1 MNIPKFGSK
10 EEENDFHKTRIES
23 LDLELPATLSD
34 IFLSKSIRTIGGV
47 VKRSNKELKRE
58 FNISKNEIMI
68 IEQKIKT
75 FCSKQKSLNKTI
87 ALNKAISLEDEQVA
101 ENQKLKPVRLNIASE
116 DNLIAFFATH
126 LGVSKD
132 EIEGSYRNR
141 KIVRARNLTVYI
153 LREYGGMSFS
163 AIGKLLGGRNH
174 TTAIYAYRKIKGY
187 FEKNKILETDLIK
200 LINKAKDLREDK
212 NNIENVILDF
222 NTPNLYKTENVL
234 RFKEIPER
242 ETKVLELYRE
252 GITLENISKTIR
264 VTRERIRQ
272 IIKKT
277 LKQISI
283 NESISN
289 SSVIMDSDVLF
300 KKEKQKRENLKL
312 QTKLIKQ
319 KIYKEKSWSRH
330 HTACKSCGTV
340 STPHF
345 INGLCENCGNKTISG
360 GMRENIITEHK
371 NKCDCC
377 DMSREEARIKYGRD
391 FYLSRKN
398 KSVFCKKCYLFTTG
412 NKLGNFRKNKWRMF
426 YK

>member
-23 LDLELPATLSD
+23 LDLELPAILSN
-34 IFLSKSIRTIGGV
+34 IFLSKNIRTIGGV

-75 FCSKQKSLNKTI
+75 FYSKQKSLNKTI
-87 ALNKAISLEDEQVA
+87 ALNKSISLVDEQVA
-101 ENQKLKPVRLNIASE
+101 ENQKLKPVILNMAGE
-116 DNLIAFFATH
+116 DNLISFFATH

-132 EIEGSYRNR
+132 EIEGPYRNR
-141 KIVRARNLTVYI
+141 EIVRARNLTVYI

-163 AIGKLLGGRNH
+163 TIGRLLGGRNH
-174 TTAIYAYRKIKGY
+174 TTAIYSYRKIKGY
-187 FEKNKILETDLIK
+187 FEKNKTLETDLIK
-200 LINKAKDLREDK
+200 LINKAKDLREYK

-222 NTPNLYKTENVL
+222 NTPTPIKAERVL
-234 RFKEIPER
+234 KIKEIPER

-252 GITLENISKTIR
+252 GITLENIGKTIG

-283 NESISN
+283 NESIS
-289 SSVIMDSDVLF
+289 SGGVIVDSDVLF

-312 QTKLIKQ
+312 PIKLIKQ

-330 HTACKSCGTV
+330 HAACKSCGTI

-360 GMRENIITEHK
+360 DMRENIITEHK
-371 NKCDCC
+371 NKCDYCGI
-377 DMSREEARIKYGRD
+377 SREEARVKYSRD

-398 KSVFCKKCYLFTTG
+398 KSVFCKKCHLFTTG
-412 NKLGNFRKNKWRMF
+412 KKLGNFRKNKWKMF